1 MKILKKILLLIILCI
16 PSLGFAISNDYNDIV
31 KNYYDIEET
40 DTVNIYLFYSYTC
53 PHCKKEMNFFDILKE
68 KYKNKIKIYTYEVT
82 RDKANRDVLLKLKK
96 YFNDNSSSVP
106 FTVIGNKYIL
116 GYDPSYNDKFYE
128 IIDGYL
134 NEIKDD
140 NNYNIPLL
148 GKVNAKSTS
157 IILVSV
163 VLGLIDGFNPCA
175 MWILLLLIN
184 MCISIKDK
192 KKMRLV
198 CYTFI
203 FSSGLIYL
211 LSMLGIGVIIDLSTI
226 VVIRNIIALLAL
238 SLGIVNIIKFFKTR
252 KETGCHVVKKEKR
265 KSIIS
270 KINNILN
277 KRNIFLIIISTF
289 ILATSVNLIEMA
301 CSLGFP
307 TIFLEI
313 LSLNKINGLLKLIYL
328 IIYIIFYLIDD
339 IIVLIIS
346 IKTFETKGIST
357 KYNKYVTLIG
367 GLLMVILGIL
377 LILKPEW
384 VMLNF

>member
-16 PSLGFAISNDYNDIV
+16 PSLGFAISNDYNDVV

-53 PHCKKEMNFFDILKE
+53 PHCKKEMNFFDTLKE
-68 KYKNKIKIYTYEVT
+68 KYKDKIRIYTYEVT

-116 GYDPSYNDKFYE
+116 GYDESYNDKFYK
-128 IIDGYL
+128 IIDEYL

-192 KKMRLV
+192 KKMRLI

-238 SLGIVNIIKFFKTR
+238 SLGIVNIIRYFKTR
-252 KETGCHVVKKEKR
+252 KETGCHIVKKEKR

-313 LSLNKINGLLKLIYL
+313 LSLNKINGLLKLLYL
-328 IIYIIFYLIDD
+328 IIYIFCYLIDD
-339 IIVLIIS
+339 IVVLIIS

-377 LILKPEW
+377 LIFKPEW